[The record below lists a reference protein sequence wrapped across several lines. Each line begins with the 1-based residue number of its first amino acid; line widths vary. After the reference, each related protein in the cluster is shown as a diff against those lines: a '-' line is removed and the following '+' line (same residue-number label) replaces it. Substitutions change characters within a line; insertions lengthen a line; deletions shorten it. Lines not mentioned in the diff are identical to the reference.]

1 MKRMGVGSLAEVCL
15 SHKMQACSCRVF
27 RGHTFATRSDAAAKI
42 DNFSLTFDCPSPP
55 PNCPFVTSQILLF
68 TTHNHHHRS
77 LNPPHFSAMTTG
89 GPQPTHYAVLAISP
103 TLLTTSPQPAA
114 LLKQAYHRALLQNHP
129 DKHRSAPPYTVD
141 QISAAYRTLSSP
153 ALRQAY
159 DAELRSAAD
168 TAKNEAF
175 KTGVENVDLDDL
187 EYSEEEGTWYR
198 GCRCGNE
205 RGFSFGEGDLEG
217 AEREGEVVVGCCDC
231 SLWLRVHFA
240 VVEG

>member
-1 MKRMGVGSLAEVCL
+1 
-15 SHKMQACSCRVF
+15 
-27 RGHTFATRSDAAAKI
+27 
-42 DNFSLTFDCPSPP
+42 
-55 PNCPFVTSQILLF
+55 
-68 TTHNHHHRS
+68 
-77 LNPPHFSAMTTG
+77 MTTDA
-89 GPQPTHYAVLAISP
+89 PSQPTHYAILALTP
-103 TLLTTSPQPAA
+103 ALLTTTPKPAA

-129 DKHRSAPPYTVD
+129 DKHRAPPPYTID

-153 ALRQAY
+153 ALRAAY
-159 DAELRSAAD
+159 DAELRATTTAD
-168 TAKNEAF
+168 NEAF
-175 KTGVENVDLDDL
+175 RTGVESVDLDDL
-187 EYSEEEGTWYR
+187 DCDEEAGTWFR